1 MKNLFILIA
10 STILMFSCG
19 NNKSTSVQEA
29 PKDSVTLM
37 KYAFAEAYVDS
48 FSFVG
53 AVYEEPSSIEF
64 SDWNPP
70 VVNEIKEF
78 GNYKDPVLLDYLNK
92 NIELYEEAKL
102 VADSA
107 YLVNLKGKSNSGFN
121 RMYVTYKNG
130 KIQIIEGWV
139 ILSSEYK
146 DNLSQLKEARDKVQE
161 NIQGE

>member
-10 STILMFSCG
+10 STILMVSCG

-48 FSFVG
+48 ISFVG
-53 AVYEEPSSIEF
+53 AVYEEPASIAF
-64 SDWNPP
+64 LDWNPP
-70 VVNEIKEF
+70 VVNEIKEY
-78 GNYKDPVLLDYLNK
+78 GNYKDSELLDWLNETIK
-92 NIELYEEAKL
+92 LYEEAKF

-107 YLVNLKGKSNSGFN
+107 YLVNVKGELNGGDP

-130 KIQIIEGWV
+130 KIQIIEGGV

>member
-10 STILMFSCG
+10 STILMVSCG

-48 FSFVG
+48 ISFVG
-53 AVYEEPSSIEF
+53 AVYEEPFEIVPA
-64 SDWNPP
+64 DWNPP
-70 VVNEIKEF
+70 SVNEIKEY
-78 GNYKDPVLLDYLNK
+78 GNYKDPVLLDWLNK
-92 NIELYEEAKL
+92 NIGWYEEAKL

-107 YLVNLKGKSNSGFN
+107 YLVYLKAESSNGN

>member
-10 STILMFSCG
+10 STILMVSCG

-48 FSFVG
+48 ISFVG
-53 AVYEEPSSIEF
+53 AVHEKPFELVPV
-64 SDWNPP
+64 DWDLP
-70 VVNEIKEF
+70 VVNEIKEY
-78 GNYKDPVLLDYLNK
+78 GNYKDPELLDWLNK
-92 NIELYEEAKL
+92 TIELYEEAKF

-107 YLVNLKGKSNSGFN
+107 YLVYGELNSGFN

-130 KIQIIEGWV
+130 KIQIIEGGV

>member
-10 STILMFSCG
+10 STILMVSCG

-29 PKDSVTLM
+29 PKDSVTLT
-37 KYAFAEAYVDS
+37 KYAFADAYIDS
-48 FSFVG
+48 ISFVG
-53 AVYEEPSSIEF
+53 AVYEDPLLIHF
-64 SDWNPP
+64 SDWDPP
-70 VVNEIKEF
+70 VVNEIKEL
-78 GNYKDPVLLDYLNK
+78 GNYKDPVLLDWLNI
-92 NIELYEEAKL
+92 NIERYEEEAKL

-107 YLVNLKGKSNSGFN
+107 YLVNLKVESQCGN

-130 KIQIIEGWV
+130 KIQILESLV

-146 DNLSQLKEARDKVQE
+146 DFLSQLKEARDKVQE

>member
-10 STILMFSCG
+10 STILMVSCD

-48 FSFVG
+48 ISFVG
-53 AVYEEPSSIEF
+53 AVYEEPGKLVHE
-64 SDWNPP
+64 DWDPT
-70 VVNEIKEF
+70 VDEIKEF
-78 GNYKDPVLLDYLNK
+78 GNYKDPELLDYLYDAIK
-92 NIELYEEAKL
+92 LYEEAKF

-107 YLVNLKGKSNSGFN
+107 YLVKVKGELNGGDP

-130 KIQIIEGWV
+130 KIQIIEGGV

-146 DNLSQLKEARDKVQE
+146 DNLSRLKEARDKVQE